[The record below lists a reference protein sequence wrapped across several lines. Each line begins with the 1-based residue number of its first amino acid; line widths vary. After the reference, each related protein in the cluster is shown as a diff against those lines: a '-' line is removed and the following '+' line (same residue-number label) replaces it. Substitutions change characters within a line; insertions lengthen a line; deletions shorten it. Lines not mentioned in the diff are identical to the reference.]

1 MWGKAVAA
9 RAPRVV
15 GIMSD
20 PPVGRARGD
29 KHAPRVGGID
39 RHVSQG
45 PLLMKTRSFI
55 EKSDKQSVKPE
66 RWSVDAGSSGVAQL
80 EIPPDLRRDR
90 TFEISCSLA
99 VVWRGN
105 DSEEDEE
112 HAAWHGLTLRVDGRQ
127 QWSRRVATHPGPGD
141 SLDYRFRH
149 RLAAGESLRLVAASE
164 VKRSVRL
171 ALLLSAEEEL
181 PDG

>member
-1 MWGKAVAA
+1 
-9 RAPRVV
+9 
-15 GIMSD
+15 
-20 PPVGRARGD
+20 
-29 KHAPRVGGID
+29 
-39 RHVSQG
+39 
-45 PLLMKTRSFI
+45 MKTRSFI

-66 RWSVDAGSSGVAQL
+66 RWSVDAGGSGVAQL

-99 VVWRGN
+99 VAWRGSGS
-105 DSEEDEE
+105 DEDEDKE
-112 HAAWHGLTLRVDGRQ
+112 PAAWHGLTLRVDGRQ

-149 RLAAGESLRLVAASE
+149 RLPAGESLRLVAASE

-171 ALLLSAEEEL
+171 ALLLSAEEER
-181 PDG
+181 PDA

>member
-1 MWGKAVAA
+1 
-9 RAPRVV
+9 
-15 GIMSD
+15 
-20 PPVGRARGD
+20 
-29 KHAPRVGGID
+29 
-39 RHVSQG
+39 
-45 PLLMKTRSFI
+45 MKPSPFI
-55 EKSDKQSVKPE
+55 EKPDKRTAKPE

-99 VVWRGN
+99 VVWRGSGSGEA
-105 DSEEDEE
+105 DEDEG

-149 RLAAGESLRLVAASE
+149 RLPAGETLRLVAASE
-164 VKRSVRL
+164 VQRSVRL
-171 ALLLSAEEEL
+171 GLLLSAEEEL
-181 PDG
+181 AED